1 MAVENYFLSRE
12 GRILSS
18 KILKFMRSLI
28 IKIDREANEEET
40 KETYL
45 KWLNY
50 KYYKNYLIL
59 YYLKDFHHI

>member
-40 KETYL
+40 YQ
-45 KWLNY
+45 
-50 KYYKNYLIL
+50 I
-59 YYLKDFHHI
+59 

>member
-12 GRILSS
+12 GRMLSS
-18 KILKFMRSLI
+18 KILKFMRSLV

-50 KYYKNYLIL
+50 KYAYINVYA
-59 YYLKDFHHI
+59 KDNAGID